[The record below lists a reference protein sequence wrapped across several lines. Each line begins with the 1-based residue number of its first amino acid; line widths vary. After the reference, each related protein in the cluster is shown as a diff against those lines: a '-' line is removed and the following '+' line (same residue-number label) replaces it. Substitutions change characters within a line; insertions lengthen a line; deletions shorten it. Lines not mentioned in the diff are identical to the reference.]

1 MTPDQ
6 AGRKLKEMY
15 DSAPEGEKAA
25 HIHLFGIKYA
35 DEVDG
40 LTNIDIVRQAGLPTS
55 YGTEVAKGR
64 KLSKYVR
71 PK

>member
-1 MTPDQ
+1 MTADQ
-6 AGRKLKEMY
+6 AGRKLREMY

-35 DEVDG
+35 EEVDG
-40 LTNIDIVRQAGLPTS
+40 LTSNDIVRRAGLPIS

-64 KLSKYVR
+64 KLSKYVH